1 MLNCLAAISSVV
13 ADQGC
18 CQSKHAKM
26 GQAIQQHL
34 GELVTGEAS
43 QVLQR
48 CGFSA
53 QLQHNR

>member
-1 MLNCLAAISSVV
+1 M
-13 ADQGC
+13 ADQDC
-18 CQSKHAKM
+18 CQSKHAKL

-34 GELVTGEAS
+34 TELVTGEAS